1 MNLLKKIF
9 GSNEISR
16 TPKKIIPWNRLTSVN
31 QLIEIEKESFHQPI
45 AIFKHSTRCGTS
57 SMALRQFESQFEADN
72 TSVKLYFLDLL
83 SFKDISNEIAIR
95 FQVFHESPQLIVLK
109 DGNTIHHSSHHQID
123 AGLLEQF
130 S

>member
-1 MNLLKKIF
+1 MSLLKKIF

-16 TPKKIIPWNRLTSVN
+16 QPKKLIPWNRLTSVN

-57 SMALRQFESQFEADN
+57 SMALRQFESQFETDN

-95 FQVFHESPQLIVLK
+95 FQVFHQSPQLIVLK
-109 DGNTIHHSSHHQID
+109 DGNTIHHSSHYQID
-123 AGLLEQF
+123 ADLLKQF
-130 S
+130 G

>member
-1 MNLLKKIF
+1 MSLLKKIF

-57 SMALRQFESQFEADN
+57 SMALRQFESQFETDN

>member
-1 MNLLKKIF
+1 MSILKKIF

-16 TPKKIIPWNRLTSVN
+16 QPKKLIPWNRLTSVN

-57 SMALRQFESQFEADN
+57 SMALRQFESQFETDN